1 MKSLIL
7 PLVAGLSLL
16 AKPARAVLVIDSFS
30 GSTSGTAAA
39 SGPTAAFF
47 GFDPFPDREAAL
59 TFTTGSSAAYLDE
72 LRLSLSIGDN
82 SSALFASLS
91 TGASAPGGTG
101 TIPLGSFSPGG
112 GGPTIQTASF
122 TPAPNSLLLAANTE
136 YWIHLTVPTGGGI
149 YALTFSDTP
158 SSSGGFSQDET
169 WAFTPTGSLPPTG
182 WNLDSTSGVARMQLE
197 VTPVPEPAVAW
208 LGGLGAF
215 LMLRRRR

>member
-7 PLVAGLSLL
+7 PLAASLSLL
-16 AKPARAVLVIDSFS
+16 ANPARAVLVIDSFS

-47 GFDPFPDREAAL
+47 GFDPYPDREAAF

-82 SSALFASLS
+82 SSALHATLS
-91 TGASAPGGTG
+91 TGASVPGGTG
-101 TIPLGSFSPGG
+101 TIPLGTFSPAG
-112 GGPTIQTASF
+112 GGPTIQTATF

-149 YALTFSDTP
+149 YSLTFNDTP
-158 SSSGGFSQDET
+158 SYSGGFSQGDT
-169 WAFTPTGSLPPTG
+169 WAFTPAGSLPPTG
-182 WNLDSTSGVARMQLE
+182 WNLDGTGGVARMQLE
-197 VTPVPEPAVAW
+197 VTPVPEPAAAL
-208 LGGLGAF
+208 LGGIGVCVL
-215 LMLRRRR
+215 LRRRR

>member
-1 MKSLIL
+1 MKAFTL
-7 PLVAGLSLL
+7 PLVAGLVLL
-16 AKPARAVLVIDSFS
+16 ANPAKAVLVIDSFS

-47 GFDPFPDREAAL
+47 GFDPYPDREAAF

-72 LRLSLSIGDN
+72 LRLSLSIGDG
-82 SSALFASLS
+82 SSALFATLS

-101 TIPLGSFSPGG
+101 TIPLGSFSPAG

-149 YALTFSDTP
+149 YSLTFSDTATY
-158 SSSGGFSQDET
+158 SGGFSQDET
-169 WAFTPTGSLPPTG
+169 WAYTPPGSLPPTG
-182 WNLDSTSGVARMQLE
+182 WNLDGTSGVARMQLE
-197 VTPVPEPAVAW
+197 VTPVPEPAATL
-208 LGGLGAF
+208 LGGIGLS
-215 LMLRRRR
+215 LLLRRRR